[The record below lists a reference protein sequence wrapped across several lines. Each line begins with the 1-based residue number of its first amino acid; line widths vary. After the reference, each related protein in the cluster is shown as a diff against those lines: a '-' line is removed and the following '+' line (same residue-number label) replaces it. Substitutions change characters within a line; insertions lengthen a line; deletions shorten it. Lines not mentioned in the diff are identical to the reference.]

1 MSVYAAMTAAVSGMK
16 AQSKSIGNISDNLA
30 NSQTVGYKRVDTSFS
45 EMVTASSRRNHSPG
59 GVLATPRYR
68 HSVQGDLTQT
78 QMATNMAIAGNGFF
92 VISKANS
99 VTPQGVA
106 FDNNAL
112 YSRRGDFSLDKFGYM
127 VNGGGYYLNGRQV
140 IDQDTLN
147 TTDILSPIRI
157 QADVMQASPT
167 TAVNYSAN
175 LPANANA
182 VVNPY
187 VASSGA
193 DGTWDADGDTVA
205 DDQETVFTFNTA
217 GSGSY
222 RGGDVLSLEI
232 EGNLYEATVS
242 AALGTGIATAAEVET
257 AIATLAAAI
266 NADTAAGRP
275 LENIVSTAAASAGA
289 VFPTTLT
296 VQAEDEATFT
306 HSNVQTL
313 AGVNTLLTMAAA
325 DDDTFYQASG
335 SFSGGAVTIFN
346 ELGTPTD
353 VQFRWMRTGSADTS
367 PGAANAAWT
376 LMYQDPNR
384 DSWYAVDTDT
394 NTAGS
399 QSFTFDSE
407 GVSSVAAVDLS
418 VGPTGGQSVTLDFSG
433 LESQTL
439 LTSYYADDISVYRL
453 EQDGYQAGVLS
464 DVFINDFGYV
474 VANYDNGRSRV
485 LYQVPL
491 ATFSSPDEMARMDG
505 GAFGRTPESGDPL
518 IAIMGVGGSGSI
530 IASATENSNVDIADE
545 FIKMIVAQRAYS
557 ANSRTVTTS
566 DDMLQETLNMK
577 R

>member
-45 EMVTASSRRNHSPG
+45 EMVTQSSRRNHSPG
-59 GVLATPRYR
+59 GVLASPRYR

-92 VISKANS
+92 VVSKANS

-106 FDNNAL
+106 FDNNSL
-112 YSRRGDFSLDKFGYM
+112 YSRRGDFALDKFGYM

-147 TTDILSPIRI
+147 TTDILRPVRI
-157 QADVMQASPT
+157 QADVMQASAT
-167 TAVNYSAN
+167 NSVNYSAN
-175 LPANANA
+175 LPANAAA

-187 VASSGA
+187 VSTSAAAGTTGGGA
-193 DGTWDADGDTVA
+193 PTSTV
-205 DDQETVFTFNTA
+205 TFNTA
-217 GSGSY
+217 GSGAY
-222 RGGDVLSLEI
+222 GVGDVLSMNF
-232 EGNLYEATVS
+232 EGRLYEATIGGT
-242 AALGTGIATAAEVET
+242 AAVADVLAAATSLRTQLLADFGAAGAVTPGRLVDLNTTATAA
-257 AIATLAAAI
+257 
-266 NADTAAGRP
+266 AGP
-275 LENIVSTAAASAGA
+275 TFPVSLYLEGA
-289 VFPTTLT
+289 VAADAFAVTRT
-296 VQAEDEATFT
+296 
-306 HSNVQTL
+306 QTL
-313 AGVNTLLTMAAA
+313 AGTESLLTMASAG
-325 DDDTFYQASG
+325 DDTFYQAAG
-335 SFSGGAVTIFN
+335 SFSGGAVTVFN
-346 ELGTPTD
+346 DLGTPTD
-353 VQFRWMRTGSADTS
+353 VQFRWLRTGSADTS
-367 PGAANAAWT
+367 PGATNASWT

-384 DSWYAVDTDT
+384 ASWFAVDADT
-394 NTAGS
+394 NTAGT
-399 QSFTFDSE
+399 QAFTFNAE
-407 GVSSVAAVDLS
+407 GVSNMAAVELS
-418 VGPTGGQSVTLDFSG
+418 VGPTGSQTVTLDFSG

-439 LTSYYADDISVYRL
+439 LTSYHADDIAVYRL

-491 ATFSSPDEMARMDG
+491 ATFSSPDEMARLDG
-505 GAFGRTPESGDPL
+505 GAFARTPESGDPL
-518 IAIMGVGGSGSI
+518 IAIMGVGGSGTI

-557 ANSRTVTTS
+557 ANSRTVTTA